1 MKRMVLSMLAVILM
15 SGCVTLHQG
24 ATSVSSPE
32 SWALLPFVNNTETPY
47 AAERAE
53 SIAAALLYARGMQ
66 RLERITAEAGKPEDQ
81 LGTDRGEQRQRAA
94 LEVAKQK
101 KMRYALVGTV
111 NEWRYKVGLDGEPV
125 VGITLQLVEL
135 PRGQVVWSGTA
146 GKSGWSRDAVSAVAQ
161 QVLDK
166 LMDEIPLVSS
176 LPSQTAPGNSR

>member
-1 MKRMVLSMLAVILM
+1 MLSMLAVILV

-24 ATSVSSPE
+24 GTPVSFQE

-53 SIAAALLYARGMQ
+53 SIAAALLYARGIQ
-66 RLERITAEAGKPEDQ
+66 RLERSIAETAKNEDQ

-94 LEVAKQK
+94 LETARQRKI
-101 KMRYALVGTV
+101 RYALVGTV

-125 VGITLQLVEL
+125 VGITLELVDL
-135 PRGQVVWSGTA
+135 PSGQVVWSGSA

-166 LMDEIPLVSS
+166 LMDRIPLV
-176 LPSQTAPGNSR
+176 NSVPPQSMPRSNS